1 MPPLHCPANRLP
13 PQKAQV
19 FPTRSQEWI
28 ALLQRLADRADGIA
42 TRYFRA
48 PSLSVVRKSDGSP
61 VTAADQEI
69 EREVE
74 ALLRQSAPE
83 LGMLGEEYGERPGS
97 CGARLIIDPIDATL
111 NFIRGNPVF
120 ATLLAVEVQGE
131 VVAGLVSA
139 PALPGRWW
147 AARGDGAWQDGR
159 VIHVSDRDQLAA
171 CRLSWGTPTDEAV
184 RARYPGLEG
193 LARATRTN
201 CEVGDFLQHLRVA
214 EGRGEIAIDFG
225 VAPWDIAALQVIV
238 EEAGG
243 TATAAD
249 GRRTLHGGTL
259 VTTNGRVHDR
269 VLAYL
274 DPQPADALRGGPV
287 TATDPLVASPQ
298 RDTL

>member
-1 MPPLHCPANRLP
+1 M
-13 PQKAQV
+13 

-28 ALLQRLADRADGIA
+28 ALLQRLADRADSVA
-42 TRYFRA
+42 MRHFRSA
-48 PSLSVVRKSDGSP
+48 SLSVVRKPDGSP
-61 VTAADQEI
+61 VTVADLEI
-69 EREVE
+69 ECEVD
-74 ALLRQSAPE
+74 ALLRQSVPE
-83 LGMLGEEYGERPGS
+83 LGILGEEYGERAGS
-97 CGARLIIDPIDATL
+97 GTARLIIDPIDATL

-147 AARGDGAWQDGR
+147 AARGGGAWQDGR
-159 VIHVSDRDQLAA
+159 VIRVSDRDQLAA
-171 CRLSWGTPTDEAV
+171 CRLSWGTPADEAV
-184 RARYPGLEG
+184 RSRYPGLDA
-193 LARATRTN
+193 LARATRAN

-214 EGRGEIAIDFG
+214 EGLGEIAIDFG

-274 DPQPADALRGGPV
+274 HAQPGHLLHGGRV
-287 TATDPLVASPQ
+287 TAVDPFVAAPQ
-298 RDTL
+298 RDAP